1 MSNKLQC
8 AKCGKTDSWEFTSI
22 EYPEDDGTI
31 TIDYGCARCID
42 EKCDFVE
49 ARAEYLEDNNQ

>member
-42 EKCDFVE
+42 EMCDFVE